1 MENTRKWPILL
12 LVLDLLGAIMIAVGI
27 IEFLE
32 TGSLNAVLL
41 LIAGLFLMLPLVLHI
56 LKLLPDKST
65 DNGKSDGEG

>member
-1 MENTRKWPILL
+1 
-12 LVLDLLGAIMIAVGI
+12 MIAVGI